1 MDLRIYPSKTLV
13 LKGCERPLPWISA
26 DLSGFNLDLC
36 WMDAPPPFWREQI
49 KCGKTKLVQISE
61 QAPTIL
67 QNEPLTGVFKEW
79 LKNTLRNYLHFV
91 FFDLTLY

>member
-1 MDLRIYPSKTLV
+1 MGKMDLRIYPSKTLV

-36 WMDAPPPFWREQI
+36 WMDVPPVPWSNI
-49 KCGKTKLVQISE
+49 TTKAKLNY
-61 QAPTIL
+61 PTL
-67 QNEPLTGVFKEW
+67 ALTGVLKEW